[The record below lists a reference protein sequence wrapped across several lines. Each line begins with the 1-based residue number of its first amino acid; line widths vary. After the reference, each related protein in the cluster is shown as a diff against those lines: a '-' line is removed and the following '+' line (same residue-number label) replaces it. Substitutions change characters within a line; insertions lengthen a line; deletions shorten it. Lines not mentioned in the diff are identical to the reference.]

1 MRLLL
6 REARLVNLVLAG
18 MLTGNEFGSF
28 AGIYPALGR
37 ISPMARMEAEQEIYR
52 RLGRIMPFYMVSTLS
67 SFLPVLV
74 LQRSP
79 GSPAFRF
86 TLAGLAC
93 FVAMAA
99 VTRTGNLPINARIE
113 ELPTEEASFEEFR
126 ELREHWNR
134 LHAARNVLNVAGLA
148 FTSLGALSE
157 SRAVVTLRREPP
169 AKGATR

>member
-1 MRLLL
+1 MRSSLKV
-6 REARLVNLVLAG
+6 ARLVNLVLAG

-37 ISPMARMEAEQEIYR
+37 ISPMARLEAEQGVYR
-52 RLGRIMPFYMVSTLS
+52 RLSGIMPFYMISTLA

-74 LQRSP
+74 LQRRP

-93 FVAMAA
+93 FVAMVAI
-99 VTRTGNLPINARIE
+99 TRTGNLPINARIE

-126 ELREHWNR
+126 ELRVRWDR
-134 LHAARNVLNVAGLA
+134 LHAARNVLNVAGLV

-157 SRAVVTLRREPP
+157 PRAREAP
-169 AKGATR
+169 